1 VAQSKDNPFKL
12 LANSGQ
18 SVWLDSLRRSLIK
31 NGELKRLIDDD
42 GLRGMTSNPTI
53 FEKAIGGSAEYDQQ
67 AQELLKDRDWDI
79 KDLYEALAVQDIQD
93 AADLF
98 RPVYDRTNG
107 LDGYVSL
114 EVSPYL
120 ARDAEGTIKEARRLW
135 HAVGRHNV
143 MIKVPATKECIPAIR
158 DLIAEGININI
169 TLLFAQERYQEVADA
184 YLTGLELFLEASA
197 EGQPPSKT
205 RDLSRIASVASFF
218 VSRIDAL
225 ADTLIED
232 QIRSLSSDSERERL
246 KGLKGK
252 IAIANAKLAYQ
263 RYLKIFSSDRWHKL
277 AARGARPQ
285 RLLWA
290 STGVKNPQY
299 RDTLYVDE
307 LIGSETVTTLPPATF
322 AAFRDH
328 GQVKNTLTEN
338 IQQAQEQLKTLA
350 ERKISLQEIT
360 EMLTTQA
367 IELFSDPFDKL
378 LGTLEKKR
386 RNLLGSK
393 MDSFAYEIPSEM
405 NLLVGEHLKEWADHG
420 KVRKLWAKDASVW
433 TGKDESGW
441 LGWLNVVR
449 KSLDQ
454 ADEIQ
459 RFAEEVRKDGF
470 KRILLLGMG
479 GSSLAPLLFS
489 TTFPKA
495 QGWPELSVLD
505 STHPDQILAV
515 EKTLDLEKTLVVVS
529 SKSGSTIEPNIL
541 YEYFHEKIEAKVGQT
556 SGRQFVA
563 ITDPGSSLERLAKER
578 SFRKV
583 FHGEPAIGG
592 RYSALSAFGTVPA
605 ALSGLDVKLMLE
617 RAELMVNSCSR
628 FVPPKENPGVH
639 LGMALGVLAKHGR
652 NKVTFIAP
660 PELSSLELWLE
671 QLIAESTGK
680 QGKGMIPVSREPL
693 TAVEAY
699 GSDRVFVYLKNDSAT
714 DKNWDQ
720 KTEEMLIQLQ
730 ESGQPVFRVVI
741 RDLTNI
747 GQEFFRWEMATA
759 VIGETLREN
768 PFDQPDV
775 ESAKVE
781 TRALMSE
788 YEKTGRLPADENVLE
803 LGKKHVSESIQKEL
817 QARFRTLFGR
827 FQAGDFFAILAYLPT
842 THEIEQELEK
852 IRLHVRNHMR
862 VATSLQFGPRY
873 LHSTGQAFKGG
884 PNQGVFLVLTHS
896 SQERV
901 PIPGRNYDF
910 ESVVQAQA
918 LGDIKVMVERDR
930 RVFHVDLGSDWM
942 QSISI
947 LHTAVRHALHGIA
960 PLNNQINTEGLNR
973 EFKMNQDRK
982 IEGTA

>member
-1 VAQSKDNPFKL
+1 MGESKENHLKL
-12 LANSGQ
+12 LADTGQ

-53 FEKAIGGSAEYDQQ
+53 FEKAIGGSAEYDAQ
-67 AQELLKDRDWDI
+67 AQELLKERDWDI
-79 KDLYEALAVQDIQD
+79 KELYEALAVQDIQD

-107 LDGYVSL
+107 IDGYVSL

-120 ARDAEGTIKEARRLW
+120 ARDTEGTVKEARKLW
-135 HAVGRHNV
+135 HAVNRSNI
-143 MIKVPATKECIPAIR
+143 MIKVPATKECVPAIR
-158 DLIAEGININI
+158 DLVAEGININV
-169 TLLFAQERYQEVADA
+169 TLLFAQERYEEVADA
-184 YLTGLELFLEASA
+184 YLSGLELYLEAA
-197 EGQPPSKT
+197 AAGAPPKN

-218 VSRIDAL
+218 VSRIDTL

-232 QIRSLSSDSERERL
+232 QSRIVTSDQERELLRSI
-246 KGLKGK
+246 KGK

-263 RYLKIFSSDRWHKL
+263 RYQKIYSSDRWHKL

-290 STGVKNPQY
+290 STGVKNPHY

-307 LIGSETVTTLPPATF
+307 LIGPETVTTVPPATF

-328 GQVKNTLTEN
+328 GQVKTTLTEN
-338 IQQAQEQLKTLA
+338 VDQARECLRILE
-350 ERKISLQEIT
+350 ERKISLHEIT
-360 EMLTTQA
+360 EMLTKQA

-386 RNLLGSK
+386 RNLLGQR
-393 MDSFAYEIPSEM
+393 MNSFAYELPSEM
-405 NLLVGEHLKEWADHG
+405 NLLVGKHIKDWADTG
-420 KVRKLWAKDASVW
+420 KVRRVWNKDSKVW
-433 TGKDESGW
+433 TGKDESSW
-441 LGWLNVVR
+441 LGWLNVTH
-449 KSLDQ
+449 KTLSQ
-454 ADEIQ
+454 CDEIT
-459 RFAEEVRKDGF
+459 RFAEEVRSEGF
-470 KRILLLGMG
+470 KHILLLGMG

-489 TTFPKA
+489 TTFPKV

-505 STHPDQILAV
+505 STHPDQIRAV
-515 EKTLDLEKTLVVVS
+515 ESSLDLSKTLVVVS

-541 YEYFHEKIEAKVGQT
+541 YDYFHAQVEAKVGQT
-556 SGRQFVA
+556 SGRHFVA

-578 SFRKV
+578 GFRKV
-583 FHGEPAIGG
+583 FHGEADIGG
-592 RYSALSAFGTVPA
+592 RYSALSVFGIVPA
-605 ALSGLDVKLMLE
+605 ALSGLDVKTLLE

-639 LGMALGVLAKHGR
+639 LGIALGVLAKHGR

-660 PELSSLELWLE
+660 PELTSLELWLE

-680 QGKGMIPVSREPL
+680 QGKGIIPISREPL
-693 TAVEAY
+693 DSVEGY
-699 GSDRVFVYLKNDSAT
+699 GPDRVFVYLKNDRVR
-714 DKNWDQ
+714 DKSWDQ
-720 KTEEMLIQLQ
+720 KLEDQLVRLQ

-741 RDLTNI
+741 RDLANI

-759 VIGETLREN
+759 VIGEVLDEN

-781 TRALMSE
+781 TRAFMSE
-788 YEKTGRLPADENVLE
+788 YEKTGKLPVSSTVYHLGESSQKSQTEIQGQLRSLVENL
-803 LGKKHVSESIQKEL
+803 HVS
-817 QARFRTLFGR
+817 
-827 FQAGDFFAILAYLPT
+827 DFFGILAYLPMT
-842 THEIEQELEK
+842 PEAEQELESV
-852 IRLHVRNHMR
+852 RLLVRNHMR

-884 PNQGVFLVLTHS
+884 PNQGVFLVLTNE
-896 SQERV
+896 SQERL
-901 PIPGRNYDF
+901 PIPGRKYDF

-918 LGDIKVMVERDR
+918 LGDIKVLLERDR
-930 RVFHVDLGSDWM
+930 RVIHVDLGRDWM
-942 QSISI
+942 QSIQT
-947 LHTAVRHALHGIA
+947 LHSVVRHALHGVK

-982 IEGTA
+982 VEGTA